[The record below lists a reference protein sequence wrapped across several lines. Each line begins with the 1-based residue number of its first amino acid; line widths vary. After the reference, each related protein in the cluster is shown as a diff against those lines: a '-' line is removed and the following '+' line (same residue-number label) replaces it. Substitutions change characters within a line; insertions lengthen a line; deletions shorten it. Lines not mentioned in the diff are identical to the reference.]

1 MPTQHMGFQRL
12 NDFLNK
18 IRQLMQRRDNRL
30 MFEGLIYSKRYIKGC
45 AGSIAKCNT
54 WESRKEG
61 AILSGYGK
69 KRICSPV
76 FV

>member
-1 MPTQHMGFQRL
+1 MKALRTAVVLFFAIIFSSGCHHLTFREKITTPKVIDGFSSP
-12 NDFLNK
+12 
-18 IRQLMQRRDNRL
+18 
-30 MFEGLIYSKRYIKGC
+30 ESV